1 MKLSEVLDLYLLT
14 SVNEGVNV
22 VRWSPEHDGHGTGYL
37 LCYMDEN
44 CDLYEACFR
53 DQEVTLTTENR
64 FVVSCDGE
72 PWEFAAWARAWDKS

>member
-22 VRWSPEHDGHGTGYL
+22 VDWRPVRNEYGIGYL
-37 LCYMDEN
+37 LFYMGEN
-44 CDLYEACFR
+44 CAMYEALFR
-53 DQEVTLTTENR
+53 DQQVTLTTENR

-72 PWEFAAWARAWDKS
+72 PWEFAAWAKAWDKS